1 MIKNTVV
8 MDNKN
13 LCFKNDFVFSL
24 EGKDLRY
31 TVQMTVFYWLVKTF
45 LSFFIDQRYNVIR
58 FHWTCSSM
66 QGRETVETHY

>member
-1 MIKNTVV
+1 

-45 LSFFIDQRYNVIR
+45 FYR
-58 FHWTCSSM
+58 FS
-66 QGRETVETHY
+66 